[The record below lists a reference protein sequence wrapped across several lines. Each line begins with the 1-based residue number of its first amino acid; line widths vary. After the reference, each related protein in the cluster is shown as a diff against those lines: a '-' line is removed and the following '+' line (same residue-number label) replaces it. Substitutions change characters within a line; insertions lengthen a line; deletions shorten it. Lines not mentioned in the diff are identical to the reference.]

1 MISLPIHDGTG
12 QEVGVYEFDP
22 AELASRVSKQLLHD
36 VVVMYEANQRVG
48 TVRNKSR
55 AEVAGTTQK
64 MYRQKGTGR
73 ARAGSRRSPVRVGG
87 GRTFAKRPIDWS
99 YRLPK
104 KAIKTA
110 TRMALRSKFDDGQ
123 VTILDEL
130 SIEAPKTKVVTS
142 VLGALGLSDVGCL
155 LVVDQHDVNVW
166 RSARNIAGLRVTPA
180 AGLNTYDLLHQRQL
194 LITKAA
200 LDRLRGQGATVEAAA
215 VSEG

>member
-1 MISLPIHDGTG
+1 MISLPIHNASG

-36 VVVMYEANQRVG
+36 VIVMYESNQRVG
-48 TVRNKSR
+48 TARTRSR

-87 GRTFAKRPIDWS
+87 GRTFAKRPIDWT

-104 KAIKTA
+104 KAVKLA

-130 SIEAPKTKVVTS
+130 SVESPKTKVVAD
-142 VLGALGLSDVGCL
+142 VLKSLGLTGVGCL
-155 LVVDQHDVNVW
+155 LAVDQHDVNVW
-166 RSARNIAGLRVTPA
+166 QSARNIADLRVSPSA
-180 AGLNTYDLLHQRQL
+180 ELNTYDLLHQRQL

-200 LDRLRGQGATVEAAA
+200 LDQLRGQGVAAEVAAA
-215 VSEG
+215 SEG

>member
-1 MISLPIHDGTG
+1 MISLPIHNASG

-36 VVVMYEANQRVG
+36 VIVMYESNQRVG
-48 TVRNKSR
+48 TARTRSR
-55 AEVAGTTQK
+55 AEVAGSTQK

-87 GRTFAKRPIDWS
+87 GRTFAKRPIDWT

-104 KAIKTA
+104 KAVKLA

-123 VTILDEL
+123 VTILDDL
-130 SIEAPKTKVVTS
+130 SVESPKTKVVAD
-142 VLGALGLSDVGCL
+142 VLKSLGLTGVGCL
-155 LVVDQHDVNVW
+155 LAVDQHDVNVW
-166 RSARNIAGLRVTPA
+166 RSARNIADLRVSPA
-180 AGLNTYDLLHQRQL
+180 VELNTYDLLHQRQL

-200 LDRLRGQGATVEAAA
+200 LDQLRGQGAVAEVAAA
-215 VSEG
+215 SEG